1 MYNYYPNPP
10 LNNPNS
16 FNYNFTPSTPL
27 IDQQQTN
34 NQHNTI
40 HDNLKDNIKN
50 ETIKEY
56 QITVD
61 TIDRNIVM
69 YPNPYSFKLT
79 MGNNIEMYTPNL
91 NRMFRNVKYLKIDSV
106 IMPISYN
113 DNKLTNERFI
123 LLQLNNINSS
133 SQLGTNTALN
143 KPSII
148 LYPRKEYGNYCLF
161 KPVNKN
167 TSIIYTDNNNLI
179 NLSNI
184 DFNFLDGSYNKLE
197 LTDKENVL
205 SVEKQIIIN
214 IRIGVYEN
222 TINTEVNYR

>member
-16 FNYNFTPSTPL
+16 FNYNFTPSAPL

-113 DNKLTNERFI
+113 DTKLTNERFI
-123 LLQLNNINSS
+123 LLQLNNIY
-133 SQLGTNTALN
+133 L
-143 KPSII
+143 KVI
-148 LYPRKEYGNYCLF
+148 LY
-161 KPVNKN
+161 
-167 TSIIYTDNNNLI
+167 S
-179 NLSNI
+179 
-184 DFNFLDGSYNKLE
+184 
-197 LTDKENVL
+197 
-205 SVEKQIIIN
+205 
-214 IRIGVYEN
+214 
-222 TINTEVNYR
+222 